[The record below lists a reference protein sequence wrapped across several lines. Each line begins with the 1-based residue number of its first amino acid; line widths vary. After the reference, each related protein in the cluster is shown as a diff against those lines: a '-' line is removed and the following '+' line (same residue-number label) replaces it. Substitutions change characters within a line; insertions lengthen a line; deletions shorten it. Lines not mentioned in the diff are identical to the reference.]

1 MWISEIQDFKTK
13 WNRLVTKYLKKTF
26 GYPSIITHLQTD
38 LHKFLDHQRNIVHK
52 YKTMNNLKSNLQ
64 DDEVLIHVDFSE
76 NYSTKYAKEIQ
87 NFHFDGSR
95 AQLSLHTL
103 VVYLRNSILS
113 FCTVSENIAH
123 SSAALWTHLRP
134 IFNTLPCG
142 IERGH
147 FLSYGPITVP

>member
-1 MWISEIQDFKTK
+1 
-13 WNRLVTKYLKKTF
+13 
-26 GYPSIITHLQTD
+26 
-38 LHKFLDHQRNIVHK
+38 
-52 YKTMNNLKSNLQ
+52 MNNLKSNLQ
-64 DDEVLIHVDFSE
+64 DDEVLIHVGFSE

-134 IFNTLPCG
+134 IFNILPCG

-147 FLSYGPITVP
+147 FLSDGPVTVPWYLIQSPVMIFWKIVNNSENTYKFSGPPYLIKIVVNFLRNTTRFFGKWQK